1 MPRRDDVFDDFDRHS
16 GLMDS
21 VIGSVGET
29 LRERPGTFAAMV
41 TFVALF
47 GFVASNALWHQP
59 NSHENAFYSTRD
71 NVAAFQSQT
80 SDLAKVPV
88 KKPRTANPMPLPEV
102 EASAAA
108 DPTVMGVQ
116 ATLRDLRL
124 YDGEVDGVMGSRTR
138 AAIAAYQKIVRIPQT
153 GEVSEELLANLRAV
167 PDRRVNDAEVASNGE
182 TQTGRME
189 TADGDI
195 VASIRPSPRP
205 DTGKIAVQPTAVDDV
220 LAANGDP
227 MVMQIQAGLRQYLQ
241 IELVA
246 DGQMGSK
253 TRKAIEDF
261 QNIVRMPVTGKIDD
275 AVLDRMRNEGLIN

>member
-1 MPRRDDVFDDFDRHS
+1 MPRRDDVFDDFDRNS
-16 GLMDS
+16 GLMDGMIATVS
-21 VIGSVGET
+21 ET

-59 NSHENAFYSTRD
+59 NSHESAFYSTRD
-71 NVAAFQSQT
+71 NMAAPIAAGDDAPVRANRT
-80 SDLAKVPV
+80 S
-88 KKPRTANPMPLPEV
+88 NPMPLPEPD
-102 EASAAA
+102 ASAAVA

-124 YDGEVDGVMGSRTR
+124 YQGEVDGVMGSRTR
-138 AAIAAYQKIVRIPQT
+138 QAIATYQGILRMPQT
-153 GEVSEELLANLRAV
+153 GEVSEQLLANLRAV
-167 PDRRVNDAEVASNGE
+167 PARRTSDTELAGNEEA
-182 TQTGRME
+182 QTGQI
-189 TADGDI
+189 APANGDI

-205 DTGKIAVQPTAVDDV
+205 KTGNIAAQPVAGSDA
-220 LAANGDP
+220 LAENGDP
-227 MVMQIQAGLRQYLQ
+227 IIMQVQAGLRQYLN

-261 QNIVRMPVTGKIDD
+261 QNIVRLPVTGKMTDE
-275 AVLDRMRNEGLIN
+275 VLEKMRNEGLIN

>member
-16 GLMDS
+16 GLMDGL
-21 VIGSVGET
+21 IGSVGET

-59 NSHENAFYSTRD
+59 NNHESAFYSTRD
-71 NVAAFQSQT
+71 NVAAPASQT
-80 SDLAKVPV
+80 EELAATPV
-88 KKPRTANPMPLPEV
+88 KKPRASNPMPLPEV
-102 EASAAA
+102 EASAVA

-124 YDGEVDGVMGSRTR
+124 YEGEVDGVMGSRTR
-138 AAIAAYQKIVRIPQT
+138 AAIAAYQNILRMPQT

-167 PDRRVNDAEVASNGE
+167 PARRVNDTEVASNGE
-182 TQTGRME
+182 NLTGRIE
-189 TADGDI
+189 AGDGDI

-205 DTGKIAVQPTAVDDV
+205 DTGKITQQPKIVDDV
-220 LAANGDP
+220 LAENGDP

-261 QNIVRMPVTGKIDD
+261 QNIVRLPVTGKIDEN
-275 AVLDRMRNEGLIN
+275 VLDRMRNEGLIN